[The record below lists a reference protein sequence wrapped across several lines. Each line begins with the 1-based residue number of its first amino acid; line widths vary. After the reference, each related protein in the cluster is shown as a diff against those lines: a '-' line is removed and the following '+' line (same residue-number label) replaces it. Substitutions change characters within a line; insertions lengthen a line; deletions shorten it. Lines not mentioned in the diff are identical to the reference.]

1 MIERPLGPGAVAVEP
16 PVVGDEA
23 YAPPQGAVEI
33 DVVEE
38 YDPYAPEDPL
48 LDEEVPQIPFDAN
61 LAEFLTDDETNTIV
75 SDLEAALE
83 SDTESRHDWAEIL
96 KCGLDLLGIKT
107 ETRNEPWPG
116 ACGVTHPMILESA
129 VRFQSKSS
137 VRLFPAKGPAAVRVY
152 GSQDD
157 EVMEASRRVA
167 NDLNYYATE
176 KMSEYFSDTETLL
189 FHLPVNG
196 SAFRKVYF
204 DAALGRP
211 CAHFIPADNFIMP
224 AGFPNLETC
233 PRYTELLKK
242 SHAEVL
248 RLAAQGYYLDIDT
261 ETLNSPDLTGM
272 EEKKADLTG
281 VHVAATHSELVTL
294 CEMHCDLELPQFEDG
309 LPLPYVVTWEKST
322 SKLLAIRRN
331 WRESDPLQRKI
342 LHYVHYRYVP
352 GLDSYGWGLIHLIG
366 GIAKGSTSIL
376 RQLVDAGT
384 LSNLLGGFKSRQ
396 FRVKGEEKPIAPGEW
411 RDVDL
416 PGGKISEGLFPL
428 PYKEPSTVLM
438 GLYNSLVA
446 EGKEFASIADLDIST
461 ASANA
466 PVGTILALIE
476 RASEV
481 ITAVQARLHAAFKQE
496 LNLLAECI
504 REYDGEAYDYDVEGG
519 PREIKKA
526 DYARRWQIRPVSDPS
541 TATTAQRVMQYQAA
555 MQFSQ
560 QAPQIYD
567 VPKLHRE
574 MLANLGIDPPE
585 DLVPENKA
593 VPLDPVSENMAIL
606 SSKPVKAYEYQDH
619 AAHIAVH
626 QAFNSDPE
634 LQQMLMQSP
643 MQASVKG
650 AADAHIAEHMAL
662 AYRKGIEEQL
672 GVPLPPL
679 GQPLPPEIEE
689 QVSAIEAPAAAKLAA
704 KKAAEA
710 QQKQAQQVQ
719 ADPVFQLEQEKLQL
733 EKAKLQ
739 QKGQKDQ
746 GELQIKAQEVQSSAA
761 SMQQRAQVDQ
771 MTAAQ
776 RAQSEQ
782 MRGQLDAQ
790 KTAAEVQAINSQS
803 AAQMQAAQVKA
814 QSEAM
819 RVQQVGEQAA
829 ADAELEQDRI
839 AHEQVTRREQID
851 SQERIASERTDS
863 QERQTRAQ
871 LALKADRD
879 DDDVRM
885 EQQKLRIE
893 VAELRQDLRV
903 ALEKLALDRDKLALE
918 EQKLASQERQAA
930 AQRRMQKQV
939 AKQQPPEDKGDD
951 DDDK

>member
-1 MIERPLGPGAVAVEP
+1 MIAQPLYPSGEATWPMSDLSGELDPGIEVEVGPMPED
-16 PVVGDEA
+16 GDWA
-23 YAPPQGAVEI
+23 L
-33 DVVEE
+33 VEE
-38 YDPYAPEDPL
+38 QT
-48 LDEEVPQIPFDAN
+48 PQIPFDAN
-61 LAEFLTDDETNTIV
+61 LAEYLSDEERAHIV

-83 SDTESRHDWAEIL
+83 ADNESRHDWQQIQ
-96 KCGLDLLGIKT
+96 KCGLDLLGIRT
-107 ETRNEPWPG
+107 EDRNEPWPG

-137 VRLFPAKGPAAVRVY
+137 VRLFPSKGPAAVRVY
-152 GSQDD
+152 GSQSD

-196 SAFRKVYF
+196 AAFRKVYF

-242 SHAEVL
+242 SHGEVL
-248 RLAAQGYYLDIDT
+248 RLAADGYYLTIDT
-261 ETLNSPDLTGM
+261 ETLNSPDLTEV
-272 EEKKADLTG
+272 EEKKASLTG
-281 VHVAATHSELVTL
+281 VHPASTHTELVTL
-294 CEMHCDLELPQFEDG
+294 CEMHTDIELPQFEAEG
-309 LPLPYVVTWEKST
+309 LPLPYVITWEKST

-331 WRESDPLQRKI
+331 WREEDPLRRKR
-342 LHYVHYRYVP
+342 LHYVKYSYVP

-366 GIAKGSTSIL
+366 GIARGSTSIL

-481 ITAVQARLHAAFKQE
+481 ITAVQARLHASFKQE
-496 LNLLAECI
+496 LNLLCDCI

-519 PREIKKA
+519 PRELKKT
-526 DYARRWQIRPVSDPS
+526 DYAQRWPIRPVSDPS
-541 TATTAQRVMQYQAA
+541 TATTAQKIIQYQAA

-585 DLVPENKA
+585 DLVPEERA

-606 SSKPVKAYEYQDH
+606 SSKPVKAFEYQDH
-619 AAHIAVH
+619 KAHLAVH
-626 QAFNSDPE
+626 QAFVADPE
-634 LQQMLMQSP
+634 LQQMLATSP
-643 MQASVKG
+643 MQAAIRG

-662 AYRKGIEEQL
+662 AYRKDIEEQL

-689 QVSAIEAPAAAKLAA
+689 QVAAIEAPAAAKLSA

-719 ADPVFQLEQEKLQL
+719 ADPVFQLEQQKVEL
-733 EKAKLQ
+733 EKQKLQ
-739 QKGQKDQ
+739 QKSQKDQ
-746 GELQIKAQEVQSSAA
+746 GDLQIRAQEAQGSAA
-761 SMQQRAQVDQ
+761 AMQARAQTDQ

-782 MRGQLDAQ
+782 ARMQIEAQ
-790 KTAAEVQAINSQS
+790 KTAAEVQAMQGIS
-803 AAQMQAAQVKA
+803 AAQIQAAQMKA

-819 RVQQVGEQAA
+819 RVQQVGQQAA
-829 ADAELEQDRI
+829 ADTELEQDRI
-839 AHEQVTRREQID
+839 AHEQVTRREQIE
-851 SQERIASERTDS
+851 SQERIAAERNDS
-863 QERQTRAQ
+863 QERTARAQ
-871 LALKADRD
+871 MALKAERD
-879 DDDVRM
+879 NEELRM
-885 EQQKLRIE
+885 EQKQLRVD
-893 VAELRQDLRV
+893 VAELKQQLEI
-903 ALEKLALDRDKLALE
+903 ALERLELDRDKLGLE
-918 EQKLASQERQAA
+918 EEKLASQERQAA
-930 AQRRMQKQV
+930 AQRRMQKET
-939 AKQQPPEDKGDD
+939 AKLQQQQPDEDDD